1 MAINT
6 LIKLNGVDYTSKVLT
21 PFVIERNKLW
31 GDDTGRTMS
40 GELTGTLIG
49 IFPKIVGSFYV
60 EDEVEFSAL
69 LTILD
74 SASQTVEVY
83 DPISRTLKQYLTYTN
98 DLKIEIINL
107 DPYYK
112 EIQVSF
118 ISRRKE

>member
-1 MAINT
+1 MSIDVLLKINGT
-6 LIKLNGVDYTSKVLT
+6 DYTSKVLT

-31 GDDTGRTMS
+31 GEDTGRTMS

-49 IFPKIVGSFYV
+49 VFPKIVGSLYV
-60 EDEVEFSAL
+60 EDEIELSAL

-74 SASQTVEVY
+74 SASQTIDVY
-83 DPISRTLKQYLTYTN
+83 DAKTRSLKQYLTYTN
-98 DLKIEIINL
+98 DYKIEIINL
-107 DPYYK
+107 EPLYR

>member
-1 MAINT
+1 MGIST

-83 DPISRTLKQYLTYTN
+83 DPKSRTLKQYLTYTN
-98 DLKIEIINL
+98 DYKIEIINL

>member
-1 MAINT
+1 MAIST

-60 EDEVEFSAL
+60 EDEVELSAL

-74 SASQTVEVY
+74 SASQTVDVY
-83 DPISRTLKQYLTYTN
+83 DAKSRTLKQYLTYTN
-98 DLKIEIINL
+98 DYKVEIINL
-107 DPYYK
+107 DPFYK

>member
-1 MAINT
+1 MAIST
-6 LIKLNGVDYTSKVLT
+6 LLKLNGVDYTSKVLT

-83 DPISRTLKQYLTYTN
+83 DPKSRTLKQYLTYTN
-98 DLKIEIINL
+98 DYKIEIINL

>member
-1 MAINT
+1 MAIST

-31 GDDTGRTMS
+31 GEDTGRTMS

-49 IFPKIVGSFYV
+49 VFPKIVGSFYV
-60 EDEVEFSAL
+60 EDEVELSAL

-74 SASQTVEVY
+74 SASQTVDVY
-83 DPISRTLKQYLTYTN
+83 DAKSRTLKQYLTYTN
-98 DLKIEIINL
+98 DYKVEIINL
-107 DPYYK
+107 DPFYK

>member
-1 MAINT
+1 MAIST

-60 EDEVEFSAL
+60 EDEVELSAL

-74 SASQTVEVY
+74 SASQTVDVY
-83 DPISRTLKQYLTYTN
+83 DAKSRTLKQYLTYTN
-98 DLKIEIINL
+98 DYKVEIINL
-107 DPYYK
+107 DPFYK
-112 EIQVSF
+112 EIQVSL

>member
-1 MAINT
+1 MGINT

-40 GELTGTLIG
+40 GEQTGTLIG
-49 IFPKIVGSFYV
+49 IFPKIVGQLYV
-60 EDEVEFSAL
+60 EDEIELSAL

-74 SASQTVEVY
+74 SASQTVDVY
-83 DPISRTLKQYLTYTN
+83 DPKSRTIKQYQTYTT
-98 DLKIEIINL
+98 DYKIEIISL
-107 DPYYK
+107 DPYYQA
-112 EIQVSF
+112 ISVSF